1 MKAFRDEMKAALFEE
16 VLTIS
21 LKAVRVSGEFPSS
34 YLGEY
39 HINIGDRFGVHTLKD
54 HPPTEM

>member
-1 MKAFRDEMKAALFEE
+1 MKAALLDE

-34 YLGEY
+34 YLGQY
-39 HINIGDRFGVHTLKD
+39 YINVDDLLNVHTLKD

>member
-1 MKAFRDEMKAALFEE
+1 

-34 YLGEY
+34 YLGQY
-39 HINIGDRFGVHTLKD
+39 YINVDDLLNVHTLKD

>member
-1 MKAFRDEMKAALFEE
+1 MKAFRDEMKAALLDE

-34 YLGEY
+34 YLGQY
-39 HINIGDRFGVHTLKD
+39 YINIDDLLNVHTLKD

>member
-1 MKAFRDEMKAALFEE
+1 MKAFRDEIKAALFAE

-39 HINIGDRFGVHTLKD
+39 HINIDARLGVHTLKD
-54 HPPTEM
+54 HPPTEI

>member
-1 MKAFRDEMKAALFEE
+1 MKAALFDE

-34 YLGEY
+34 YSGQYRIDIKVLL
-39 HINIGDRFGVHTLKD
+39 IFIR
-54 HPPTEM
+54 